1 MVKEIHLRR
10 QSIEMTILRDLSML
24 WSLLHILILFMMLY
38 RSRYSR
44 RKTVM
49 LTGISMGLVIL
60 VNMAGLVRYGAEV
73 MGKVFIMTCTLPS
86 LLFFWF
92 ISKDRNGRFFFTF
105 CMADTVALW
114 VISAT
119 NVADYFWGNQ
129 QYVLMFIGRLV
140 LFPLLEWVAVRYI
153 RKPYMELQEAVPDGW
168 GIFAGMTALYYIL
181 LVVMGNFPVLVT
193 ARKQEMPAFLLVLVL
208 MPMTYAVIFMSLYRQ
223 LLLDQ
228 KQQAERTLQEQK
240 NTLEAQLESQR
251 NIRKMKHDMKG
262 HTVTLSGLLAA
273 GQIVEAQTY
282 LKGLE
287 ESMDTLLGQ
296 YCANPYINA
305 VFVHYIGKLEKM
317 GAVCRMD
324 LQIGDEA
331 LPHMELCQILSNEL
345 ENACD
350 ALRGLP
356 ADRREVSVLMK
367 YNRVYLLMCIQ
378 NQCRNDLYVER
389 GTIPPT
395 DKEGHDHGFGLVTVK
410 EAAERLG
417 GNMVCH
423 AENGSFVLEVMIPIR
438 SFQVTREGGKVL

>member
-1 MVKEIHLRR
+1 
-10 QSIEMTILRDLSML
+10 MTILRDLSVL
-24 WSLLHILILFMMLY
+24 WSLFHILILFMMLY

-44 RKTVM
+44 RKTM
-49 LTGISMGLVIL
+49 ILMGISMGLVIL
-60 VNMAGLVRYGAEV
+60 VNMTGLVRYGAEV
-73 MGKVFIMTCTLPS
+73 MGKVFVLTCTLPS

-92 ISKDRNGRFFFTF
+92 ISRDRNGRFFFTF

-114 VISAT
+114 VISVT
-119 NVADYFWGNQ
+119 NVADYFWGNG

-168 GIFAGMTALYYIL
+168 GVFAGMTALYYIL
-181 LVVMGNFPVLVT
+181 FIVMGNYPVLIT

-223 LLLDQ
+223 LLLHQ
-228 KQQAERTLQEQK
+228 KQQAERTLQGQK
-240 NTLEAQLESQR
+240 NTLEAQLESQQ
-251 NIRKMKHDMKG
+251 NIRRMKHDMKG
-262 HTVTLSGLLAA
+262 YTVTLSGLLAA
-273 GQIVEAQTY
+273 GQIMEAQTY
-282 LKGLE
+282 LQGVAEKV
-287 ESMDTLLGQ
+287 DTLLGQ

-305 VFVHYIGKLEKM
+305 VLVHYIGKLEEM

-350 ALRGLP
+350 ALQGLP

-367 YNRVYLLMCIQ
+367 YNRVYLLMRIK
-378 NQCRNDLYVER
+378 NQCRDDLYVER

-395 DKEGHDHGFGLVTVK
+395 NKKEHGHGFGLVTVK
-410 EAAERLG
+410 DAAERLG
-417 GNMVCH
+417 GDMACY
-423 AENGSFVLEVMIPIR
+423 AENGSFVLEVMIPVS
-438 SFQVTREGGKVL
+438 SFQGA

>member
-1 MVKEIHLRR
+1 
-10 QSIEMTILRDLSML
+10 MTILRDLSVL
-24 WSLLHILILFMMLY
+24 WPLFHILILFMMLY

-44 RKTVM
+44 RKTM
-49 LTGISMGLVIL
+49 ILMGISMGLVIL
-60 VNMAGLVRYGAEV
+60 VNMTGLVRYGAEV
-73 MGKVFIMTCTLPS
+73 MGKVFVLTCTLPS

-92 ISKDRNGRFFFTF
+92 ISRDRNGRFFFTF

-114 VISAT
+114 VISVT
-119 NVADYFWGNQ
+119 NVADYFWGNE

-168 GIFAGMTALYYIL
+168 GVFAGMTALYYIL
-181 LVVMGNFPVLVT
+181 FVVMGNYPVLIT

-223 LLLDQ
+223 LLLHQ
-228 KQQAERTLQEQK
+228 KQQAERTLQGQK
-240 NTLEAQLESQR
+240 NTLEAQLESQQ
-251 NIRKMKHDMKG
+251 NIRRMKHDMKG
-262 HTVTLSGLLAA
+262 YTVTLSGLLAA
-273 GQIVEAQTY
+273 GQIMEAQTY
-282 LKGLE
+282 LKGVAE
-287 ESMDTLLGQ
+287 KMDTLLGQ

-305 VFVHYIGKLEKM
+305 VLVHYIGKLEEM

-345 ENACD
+345 ENTCD
-350 ALRGLP
+350 ALQGLP

-367 YNRVYLLMCIQ
+367 YNRVYLLMRIK
-378 NQCRNDLYVER
+378 NRCRDDLYVER

-395 DKEGHDHGFGLVTVK
+395 NKKEHGHGFGLVTVR

-417 GNMVCH
+417 GDMACY
-423 AENGSFVLEVMIPIR
+423 AENGSFVLEVMIPVS
-438 SFQVTREGGKVL
+438 SFQGA

>member
-1 MVKEIHLRR
+1 
-10 QSIEMTILRDLSML
+10 MTILRDLSVL
-24 WSLLHILILFMMLY
+24 WSLFHILILFMMLY

-44 RKTVM
+44 RKTM
-49 LTGISMGLVIL
+49 ILMGISMGLVIL
-60 VNMAGLVRYGAEV
+60 VNMTGLVRYGAEV
-73 MGKVFIMTCTLPS
+73 MGKVFVLTCTLPS
-86 LLFFWF
+86 LFFFWF
-92 ISKDRNGRFFFTF
+92 ISRDRNGRFFFTF

-114 VISAT
+114 VISVT
-119 NVADYFWGNQ
+119 NVADYFWGNG

-153 RKPYMELQEAVPDGW
+153 RKPYMELQEAVPEGW
-168 GIFAGMTALYYIL
+168 GVFAGMTALYYIL
-181 LVVMGNFPVLVT
+181 FIVMGNYPVLIT

-223 LLLDQ
+223 LLLHQ
-228 KQQAERTLQEQK
+228 KQQAERTLQGQK
-240 NTLEAQLESQR
+240 NTLEAQLESQQ
-251 NIRKMKHDMKG
+251 NIRRMKHDMKG
-262 HTVTLSGLLAA
+262 YTVTLSGLLAA
-273 GQIVEAQTY
+273 GQIMEAQTY
-282 LKGLE
+282 LQGVAEK
-287 ESMDTLLGQ
+287 MDTLLGQ

-305 VFVHYIGKLEKM
+305 VLVHYIGKLEEM

-350 ALRGLP
+350 ALQGLP

-367 YNRVYLLMCIQ
+367 YNRVYLLMRIK
-378 NQCRNDLYVER
+378 NQCRDDLFVER

-395 DKEGHDHGFGLVTVK
+395 NKKEHGHGFGLVTVK

-417 GNMVCH
+417 GDMACY
-423 AENGSFVLEVMIPIR
+423 AENGSFVLEVMIPVS
-438 SFQVTREGGKVL
+438 SFQGA